1 MTTRLPTLDLPER
14 PGPGSQVA
22 GAAERRAGGTS
33 DDTKPS
39 SPERSEPMEP
49 EPPLLTIADMIR
61 ATEQRLDLPPGRRRN
76 QASGLRQMCRFA
88 GLPPELVPADLKVAR
103 NIFAKTAPAA
113 FDVTKSNFANICSN
127 ARGAFKDL
135 RLSRRP
141 PVGMSPAFRALY
153 EAIPER
159 ELGYRLS
166 RPFTFWSSEGLNPGD
181 VGPEALA
188 RFDAHCQ
195 GLCLKSPPG
204 KLADAAARAW
214 DACARSVEG
223 WPKVLLSKPKP
234 RQGWTLPC
242 SAFPTSFQEDTERW
256 LARRSGDNLLDDES
270 LTRTI
275 RPTTLR
281 KVAFTLREAASALVR
296 AGKAV
301 AGITSLAVLVQPD
314 HFKRICQFLLDR
326 HRGPT
331 QHIHDVARELA
342 FMARHHTGLAEAELA
357 KFRGICRRLRIKR
370 TGPTATVRKRLAVIE
385 EKRNL
390 HRLVLLPTEL
400 MKLAGKVRRA
410 PRKAALMAQTAVAI
424 ELLLMTA
431 IRRKNLAELHLGR
444 SVLLGN
450 DPKQPKVRI
459 VLDESDTKNG
469 RPLEFELPE
478 ASARLL
484 ITYVHR
490 HLPALAA
497 PGQDHLFPGTKGRA
511 KRPDN
516 LAQQISKAIRDHVG
530 CEVNVHLFRALTG
543 RAFLRRNP
551 GLYEVLRRVFGHQSS
566 DTTIH
571 YYTGLETEAAARQFD
586 RTILELRED
595 ARQALSSPRRGGRR

>member
-1 MTTRLPTLDLPER
+1 MTTRLLTLDLPER
-14 PGPGSQVA
+14 PGA
-22 GAAERRAGGTS
+22 GAPTSGTS
-33 DDTKPS
+33 ERHTSGISGDTEPS
-39 SPERSEPMEP
+39 SPDRS

-61 ATEQRLDLPPGRRRN
+61 ATEQRRDSPPGRRRN
-76 QASGLRQMCRFA
+76 QASGLRLMCRFA
-88 GLPPELVPADLKVAR
+88 GLPPELVAADLRVAR
-103 NIFAKTAPAA
+103 DIFARTAPAA
-113 FDVTKSNFANICSN
+113 FGVTKFNFANIRSN
-127 ARGAFKDL
+127 VRGAFKDL
-135 RLSRRP
+135 RLSRQLP
-141 PVGMSPAFRALY
+141 AGMSPAFRALFDRL
-153 EAIPER
+153 PER

-166 RPFTFWSSEGLNPGD
+166 RPFTFWSSEGLDPGD
-181 VGPEALA
+181 VDPEALA

-234 RQGWTLPC
+234 RQGWTLPW
-242 SAFPTSFQEDTERW
+242 SAFPVSFQEDKDRW
-256 LARRSGDNLLDDES
+256 LTRRGGDNLLDDES

-281 KVAFTLREAASALVR
+281 RVAFTLREAASALVR
-296 AGKAV
+296 AGMDITE
-301 AGITSLAVLVQPD
+301 ITSLAVLIQPD

-326 HRGPT
+326 HHGPT

-342 FMARHHTGLAEAELA
+342 FMARHHARLPDADLEKLR
-357 KFRGICRRLRIKR
+357 KICRRLRIKR
-370 TGPTATVRKRLAVIE
+370 TGPTATVRKRLAAIE
-385 EKRNL
+385 EPRNL

-400 MKLAGKVRRA
+400 MKLAGKLRRA

-431 IRRKNLAELHLGR
+431 IRRKNLAGLCLGR
-444 SVLLGN
+444 HVLLGN
-450 DPKQPKVRI
+450 DPRQPQARI
-459 VLDESDTKNG
+459 VLDEADTKNG
-469 RPLEFELPE
+469 QPLEFELPE
-478 ASARLL
+478 ASARQLV
-484 ITYVHR
+484 TYVHR

-497 PGQDHLFPGTKGRA
+497 PGQDHLFPGTKGRS

-516 LAQQISKAIRDHVG
+516 LALQISKTIREHVG
-530 CEVNVHLFRALTG
+530 CDVNVHLFRALTG

-551 GLYEVLRRVFGHQSS
+551 GLYEVLRRVLGHQSS
-566 DTTIH
+566 DTTIL

-586 RTILELRED
+586 KTIIELRQ
-595 ARQALSSPRRGGRR
+595 QAQQAMPTHRRGSRR

>member
-14 PGPGSQVA
+14 PGA
-22 GAAERRAGGTS
+22 GIRASGTFDQPVIGTAGGTN
-33 DDTKPS
+33 PS
-39 SPERSEPMEP
+39 PSERS

-76 QASGLRQMCRFA
+76 QASGLRLMCRFA

-103 NIFAKTAPAA
+103 DIFAETAPAA
-113 FDVTKSNFANICSN
+113 FGVSKSNFANIRSN
-127 ARGAFKDL
+127 VRGAFKDL
-135 RLSRRP
+135 RLSRQSP
-141 PVGMSPAFRALY
+141 AGMSPAFRALFDSV
-153 EAIPER
+153 PER

-166 RPFTFWSSEGLNPGD
+166 RPFTFWSSEGLDPGD

-195 GLCLKSPPG
+195 GLCLKSRPG

-223 WPKVLLSKPKP
+223 WPEVLLSMPKP
-234 RQGWTLPC
+234 GQGWTLPW
-242 SAFPTSFQEDTERW
+242 SAFPVSFQEDAEGW
-256 LARRSGDNLLDDES
+256 LTRRGGDNLLDDES

-281 KVAFTLREAASALVR
+281 RVAFTMREAASALVR

-326 HRGPT
+326 HGGPT

-342 FMARHHTGLAEAELA
+342 FMARHHAKLPDAELERLR
-357 KFRGICRRLRIKR
+357 KICRRLRIKR

-385 EKRNL
+385 EPRNL

-400 MKLAGKVRRA
+400 MKLAGKIRRA
-410 PRKAALMAQTAVAI
+410 PRKAARMAETAVAI

-431 IRRKNLAELHLGR
+431 IRRKNLAGLRLGR
-444 SVLLGN
+444 HVLLGN
-450 DPKQPKVRI
+450 DPRQLKARI
-459 VLDESDTKNG
+459 VLDEADTKNG
-469 RPLEFELPE
+469 QPLEFELPE

-484 ITYVHR
+484 QSYVQR

-516 LAQQISKAIRDHVG
+516 LALQISKAIREHVG

-551 GLYEVLRRVFGHQSS
+551 GLYEVLRRVLGHQSS
-566 DTTIH
+566 DTTIL
-571 YYTGLETEAAARQFD
+571 YYTGLETEAAVRQFD
-586 RTILELRED
+586 KTILELRQ
-595 ARQALSSPRRGGRR
+595 QAGQAMPPRRRGGRR

>member
-1 MTTRLPTLDLPER
+1 
-14 PGPGSQVA
+14 
-22 GAAERRAGGTS
+22 
-33 DDTKPS
+33 
-39 SPERSEPMEP
+39 
-49 EPPLLTIADMIR
+49 
-61 ATEQRLDLPPGRRRN
+61 
-76 QASGLRQMCRFA
+76 MCRFA
-88 GLPPELVPADLKVAR
+88 GLPPELVAADLKVAR
-103 NIFAKTAPAA
+103 DIFTRTAPAA
-113 FDVTKSNFANICSN
+113 FGVTKPNFANICSN

-135 RLSRRP
+135 RLSRQS
-141 PVGMSPAFRALY
+141 PVGMSPAFRALFDR
-153 EAIPER
+153 IPEQ

-166 RPFTFWSSEGLNPGD
+166 RPFAFWSSEGLQPGD

-234 RQGWTLPC
+234 RQGWTLPW
-242 SAFPTSFQEDTERW
+242 STFPVSFQEDKDRW
-256 LARRSGDNLLDDES
+256 LTRRSGDNLLDDES

-281 KVAFTLREAASALVR
+281 RVAFTLREAASALVR
-296 AGKAV
+296 AGMEV
-301 AGITSLAVLVQPD
+301 AGITSLAILVQPD
-314 HFKRICQFLLDR
+314 HFKRTCQFLLDR
-326 HRGPT
+326 HGGPT

-342 FMARHHTGLAEAELA
+342 FMARHHARLPDADLEKLR
-357 KFRGICRRLRIKR
+357 KICRRLRIKR

-385 EKRNL
+385 EPRNL

-400 MKLAGKVRRA
+400 MKLAGKLRRA

-431 IRRKNLAELHLGR
+431 IRRKNLAGLRLGR
-444 SVLLGN
+444 HVLLGR
-450 DPKQPKVRI
+450 DPNRPEVRI
-459 VLDESDTKNG
+459 VLDEADTKNG
-469 RPLEFELPE
+469 QPLEFELPE

-484 ITYVHR
+484 LTYVHR

-497 PGQDHLFPGTKGRA
+497 PVQDHLFPGTKGRS

-516 LAQQISKAIRDHVG
+516 LAQQISKAIRDHIG
-530 CEVNVHLFRALTG
+530 CDVNVHLFRALTG

-551 GLYEVLRRVFGHQSS
+551 GLYEVLRRVLGHQSS
-566 DTTIH
+566 DTTIL
-571 YYTGLETEAAARQFD
+571 YYTGLETEAAVRQFD
-586 RTILELRED
+586 KTILELRQQ
-595 ARQALSSPRRGGRR
+595 ARQAMPPRRRGGRR